1 MTVPLLYRTKRIFL
15 DVFLGVAEDLAG
27 VFKRQRAAGGVE
39 GEGEKMTDL
48 EARVMRGGLIRIARE
63 KVNDSLFVA
72 VLHFVSHLAAEI
84 ADDLGADRGLLPGLA
99 QSSLVLGLA
108 RLNVPL
114 REPAIGVR
122 RLDEKIV
129 YRIVFDG
136 IKHRT
141 AGFFFHNLLQ
151 MMSLFYYY
159 KPIL

>member
-1 MTVPLLYRTKRIFL
+1 M
-15 DVFLGVAEDLAG
+15 A
-27 VFKRQRAAGGVE
+27 
-39 GEGEKMTDL
+39 DL
-48 EARVMRGGLIRIARE
+48 EARVVRGGLIRVARE
-63 KVNDSLFVA
+63 EVNDRLFVA
-72 VLHFVSHLAAEI
+72 VFHFVSHLAAEI

-141 AGFFFHNLLQ
+141 AGFFPHSVTSFFHHFSFHFFIRL
-151 MMSLFYYY
+151 Y
-159 KPIL
+159 